1 MPIHVT
7 VKLKVKEPAR
17 EVPLNLPEG
26 ATALD
31 ALCEAA
37 DVETRGIPGT
47 GAFVVAVD
55 GVRKKIKYTVSG
67 QKYDWS
73 MSRHPLKEGDVLEVF
88 PKEEH

>member
-7 VKLKVKEPAR
+7 VKLLVKEPAR
-17 EVPLNLPEG
+17 DVPLTLPEG

-37 DVETRGIPGT
+37 EVETKGFPGT
-47 GAFVVAVD
+47 GAFVLAVD
-55 GVRKKIKYTVSG
+55 GTKKKIKYTVSG
-67 QKYDWS
+67 KKYDWS
-73 MSRHPLKEGDVLEVF
+73 MSRHQLKDGDVLEVF